1 MQHPRKREGF
11 SKTDSTQYCNSKK
24 HRNQEEAQ
32 FLTTPQMHQ
41 IHQTEALKDYLR
53 NTTVNMK
60 NKLKTS
66 KQEASRRM
74 KEEETQKQE
83 KVTLQ

>member
-1 MQHPRKREGF
+1 M
-11 SKTDSTQYCNSKK
+11 NIK
-24 HRNQEEAQ
+24 H
-32 FLTTPQMHQ
+32 
-41 IHQTEALKDYLR
+41 
-53 NTTVNMK
+53 
-60 NKLKTS
+60 KLKTS